1 MKPIKLTDA
10 ELDAVFSAARP
21 LDPDLRDPFLQ
32 AVAHAL
38 QQDCSGEIGPGTAS
52 IRRTSTAPCRAG
64 RVRVAASGPPR
75 KPEAVLS
82 VDSAGLPAMVGVI
95 TSAWPTSAGWQAYP
109 PPSPSVG

>member
-38 QQDCSGEIGPGTAS
+38 QQDCSSEIGWHRGARLP
-52 IRRTSTAPCRAG
+52 RD
-64 RVRVAASGPPR
+64 AA
-75 KPEAVLS
+75 AVLR
-82 VDSAGLPAMVGVI
+82 SAGLRPRRAALG
-95 TSAWPTSAGWQAYP
+95 A
-109 PPSPSVG
+109 

>member
-38 QQDCSGEIGPGTAS
+38 QQDCSGEIGPGTVA
-52 IRRTSTAPCRAG
+52 RVCREMQ
-64 RVRVAASGPPR
+64 RP
-75 KPEAVLS
+75 VLR
-82 VDSAGLPAMVGVI
+82 SAGLRPRRAALG
-95 TSAWPTSAGWQAYP
+95 A
-109 PPSPSVG
+109 